1 MDQPTRRLDRPAPA
15 PAPESQTR
23 AFSQPAAAAA
33 APPCARCGGPT
44 ARARLRGAKLQFG
57 SDQSVPR
64 PAKRDVFAQVC
75 VDCGYTELYA
85 GDGA

>member
-15 PAPESQTR
+15 PAPDSQTR
-23 AFSQPAAAAA
+23 AFSQPAAPAA

-75 VDCGYTELYA
+75 VDCGYAELYA